1 MRILAQLIIAILL
14 SFQFSCLN
22 DNSSEQDLNKANK
35 EIIELPLQEPVASVI
50 TLQQVNRE
58 TITQNILVPD
68 NEVYTDIFK
77 QAEALPPVIDIL
89 LVIDNS
95 YSMEE
100 EQISLADKL
109 NALISDLSEVDWQIN
124 VITTDSP
131 CSTTAE
137 LPLTP
142 ETPDMNNLFKNA
154 VKVGING
161 SGYEK
166 GLKFAADNVLQGC
179 SSNPAWL
186 RPNSALAILV
196 VSDED
201 EDSTSRYRENAPLF
215 LNDLGQAGYI
225 TGENFKFYGIIGHP
239 SSPCPTIQSPGE
251 LYATVIEA
259 TGGIWGS
266 ICAPDYG
273 PTLSAISEDIRL
285 NLKREFPLRF
295 KPVLSTLDLTLN
307 GAAYIGAWTLVGQK
321 IILADSLPENS
332 TLEITYQVESFR
344 LIQLGVDPK
353 KYLLE
358 SLSIDGQWIPPSE
371 YNYDKLAN
379 FVLLMFDPE
388 SGAKI
393 ESTLVSQTEL
403 ITVFPFPNVEPSKIA
418 CYVDERLWPA
428 SYTIDRQS
436 IEILPP
442 IPAGAEAHCLY
453 NI

>member
-1 MRILAQLIIAILL
+1 MRIPSQLVLAVLL
-14 SFQFSCLN
+14 SLQFSCLN
-22 DNSSEQDLNKANK
+22 DNSSHEELHKVNK
-35 EIIELPLQEPVASVI
+35 EIIELPLQEPVASVV
-50 TLQQVNRE
+50 TLHQLKAE

-68 NEVYTDIFK
+68 NEVYTDVFR

-89 LVIDNS
+89 VVIDNS

-100 EQISLADKL
+100 EQISLAEKL

-131 CSTTAE
+131 CSTIEE
-137 LPLTP
+137 LPLKP
-142 ETPDMNNLFKNA
+142 DTPDMNNLFKRA

-166 GLKFAADNVLQGC
+166 GLRFAADNILEGC
-179 SSNPAWL
+179 SGNPPWL

-201 EDSTSRYRENAPLF
+201 EDRSSRYRENAPLF
-215 LNDLGQAGYI
+215 LNDLSQAGYV

-259 TGGIWGS
+259 TGGLWGS

-295 KPVLSTLDLTLN
+295 RPVMSTLDLTLN

-344 LIQLGVDPK
+344 LIQLGVDPQE
-353 KYLLE
+353 YLLE
-358 SLSIDGQWIPPSE
+358 SLSIDGQWLPPSE
-371 YNYDKLAN
+371 YNYDRGAN

-388 SGAKI
+388 SGSKI

-403 ITVFPFPNVEPSKIA
+403 ITVFPFPNVEPSKVA
-418 CYVDERLWPA
+418 CYIDEQLWAA
-428 SYTIDRQS
+428 SYKIERQT

-442 IPAGAEAHCLY
+442 IPSGAEAHCLY
-453 NI
+453 NL